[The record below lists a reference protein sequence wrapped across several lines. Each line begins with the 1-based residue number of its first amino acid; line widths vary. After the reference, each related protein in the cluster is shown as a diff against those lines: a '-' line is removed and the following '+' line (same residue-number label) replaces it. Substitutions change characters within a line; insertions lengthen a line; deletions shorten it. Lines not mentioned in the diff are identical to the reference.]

1 MSKKY
6 GRDSGDGDYDD
17 GEDYEDDEH
26 PLSGDYEF
34 LNQEDIIEEL
44 LRRNHYSEERK
55 KILEDLL
62 ERNENS
68 KCRYLADE
76 GHCQVMYQKKNGE
89 TDFPFQPN
97 LKHLIIYCSEPLRTP
112 SCERYIK

>member
-34 LNQEDIIEEL
+34 LNQEDIINGNSE
-44 LRRNHYSEERK
+44 NYYSEEKK
-55 KILEDLL
+55 KILEDIL
-62 ERNENS
+62 ERDENS

-76 GHCQVMYQKKNGE
+76 GNCQIIHQKKNG
-89 TDFPFQPN
+89 DVGFPFQPN
-97 LKHLIIYCSEPLRTP
+97 LKNLIIYCSEPLRAP
-112 SCERYIK
+112 SCKRYI